1 MPATESPQS
10 HLSDALGPRQA
21 PLGMDMV
28 WGWLKAEWQ
37 SELPPPPVRASKDP
51 VTACDSGLIPK
62 LPGPGKARFLT
73 QACCKVVGG
82 TGTEE
87 QGWT

>member
-28 WGWLKAEWQ
+28 WGVAEGRAA
-37 SELPPPPVRASKDP
+37 VR
-51 VTACDSGLIPK
+51 TATSTRACIQ
-62 LPGPGKARFLT
+62 GPSYCL
-73 QACCKVVGG
+73 
-82 TGTEE
+82 
-87 QGWT
+87 